1 MYLVRRRARSQGTPA
16 PSWLDV
22 FFSIVESRNTQGGRG
37 ASSGFLYFE
46 PSLGMARVWG
56 GRDKNTFADL
66 PIPTL
71 YDCDI
76 EYGTDKAEAKSGN
89 QYQLSSSDVSRRL
102 IL

>member
-1 MYLVRRRARSQGTPA
+1 
-16 PSWLDV
+16 
-22 FFSIVESRNTQGGRG
+22 
-37 ASSGFLYFE
+37 
-46 PSLGMARVWG
+46 MARVWG

-102 IL
+102 IP